1 MKTLGRILIIVGV
14 AVLVAMGFNW
24 LRVNH
29 LLPVTQAAAREEGFR
44 ARERGAVVFGGERE
58 RGAFAGRGDHHINEA
73 PSLANAGDLGEALI
87 KICLITIVVVII
99 DKIIRLFKRRQ
110 RSLATT
116 A

>member
-29 LLPVTQAAAREEGFR
+29 LLPVTQVAAREEGFR

-58 RGAFAGRGDHHINEA
+58 NGAFAGRGEHHINEA
-73 PSLANAGDLGEALI
+73 PSLANAGDLGEALS

-99 DKIIRLFKRRQ
+99 DKMTRLFKRHQRQ
-110 RSLATT
+110 ATVT
-116 A
+116 P

>member
-29 LLPVTQAAAREEGFR
+29 LLPVTQVAVREEGFR
-44 ARERGAVVFGGERE
+44 GRERGAVVFGGERE
-58 RGAFAGRGDHHINEA
+58 NGAFAGRGEHHLNEA

-110 RSLATT
+110 RQVAGTP
-116 A
+116 

>member
-24 LRVNH
+24 LRVNN
-29 LLPVTQAAAREEGFR
+29 LLPVTQMVSREEGFR
-44 ARERGAVVFGGERE
+44 GRERGEFVFGGERDGRE
-58 RGAFAGRGDHHINEA
+58 FAERGDHHIDEA
-73 PSLANAGDLGEALI
+73 PSLAHITDMGEALI
-87 KICLITIVVVII
+87 KIVLITIVIVII

-110 RSLATT
+110 RSSATT

>member
-14 AVLVAMGFNW
+14 AVLVAMWFNW

-29 LLPVTQAAAREEGFR
+29 LLPVTQVAAREEGFR
-44 ARERGAVVFGGERE
+44 ARERGAIVFGGERE
-58 RGAFAGRGDHHINEA
+58 GGAFAGRGEHHINEA
-73 PSLANAGDLGEALI
+73 PSLANVNELGEALI
-87 KICLITIVVVII
+87 KIGLITIVVVII

-110 RSLATT
+110 RSPATT